1 MFKKKFRLDGMVH
14 KYKARLVA
22 KDYNKK
28 EVDFLDTYSLVARF
42 TTI

>member
-1 MFKKKFRLDGMVH
+1 MVH

-28 EVDFLDTYSLVARF
+28 VDFLDTYSLVARF